1 MRRPACRARRNDAGY
16 EPPRPENADDCVTDP
31 STQPPPTARWLT
43 LAVILGAGYLLF
55 VTFSPFFS
63 ALAWAGL
70 LAYGLYPAYQLV
82 LRCLRGRENL
92 AALFT
97 CVAITIGL
105 ILPLLYLLVLIGEE
119 LARTYRALLTLFRE
133 QRGILETWQT
143 HPLAGVVLAKIQ
155 AYEQMTGV
163 DLRSVV
169 ADNLAQF
176 GAFLVQKLTQV
187 ATNVLMGLLQFT
199 FVLLAMFYFFRDGH
213 VLVEWLRTT
222 LPFPPE
228 QQRIVVQ
235 RFQQVVRG
243 SVFGTTLIAVL
254 EGFAG
259 GLAFWAVGLPAPVLW
274 GVVMGV
280 LAFLPLLGA
289 SFVWAP
295 AAVYLATQ
303 DAYGRVAILAAAGVG
318 IAFLDYVTR
327 TILIGERSQLHTLVV
342 FFSVLGGLQ
351 VFGLIGIIVGPLI
364 AALGIVILERDRA
377 ASVPSSP

>member
-1 MRRPACRARRNDAGY
+1 
-16 EPPRPENADDCVTDP
+16 
-31 STQPPPTARWLT
+31 LT

-92 AALFT
+92 AALFM

-119 LARTYRALLTLFRE
+119 LARTYRALLTLFGE

-243 SVFGTTLIAVL
+243 SVFGNTLIAVL

-364 AALGIVILERDRA
+364 AALGIVILERDRT